1 MYHFHQH
8 IMNIT
13 FSKWVKGFMPF
24 LLCVGLTACSLDE
37 NPKDQIEEEKV
48 YTSQDALFQHTV
60 ATLYSYVG
68 GNTDGQ
74 GLQGT
79 CRGVYDLQ
87 TFGSDEAL
95 LPTRGVDW
103 YDGGIWQNM
112 YKHSWNAGHE
122 LVNKSWNYLYKVI
135 TLCNRSLEVIENHKD
150 LLTRMQKDRFTSEV
164 RGLRAIYY
172 FYLLDLF
179 GNVPIVTSTDVS
191 MNEVK
196 QSTRSE
202 VFRFVEKELV
212 EVVPYLLNQAHF
224 YLSEG
229 YGRINIAV
237 ALFVLAKLYLNA
249 EIYADDDWTDGKNLD
264 GKNIQCNFLGEKMN
278 AWEACIKCCDLIGQ
292 LGYSLEKQ
300 YEDCFA
306 IDNHNSHEIIWYIPM
321 DKYRYANQQQNMY
334 RSYHYRHAAS
344 FGFSGENGTSASL
357 TVLKVNKYQQKD
369 EDKRFR
375 INYWSDDVT
384 DLNGWSVMDRV
395 GNKFNYAPW
404 EVDMDVSNSK
414 FIETAGARMKKY
426 EVDKNALLDGKL
438 MDNDIVLFR
447 YADVLLM
454 MAEAKMRNGE
464 SGQKE
469 LDMVRT
475 RANMNLVEATFDN
488 LYDERLIELAWEGW
502 RRNDMVRFRR
512 YKSTYEGA
520 FSVNENDG
528 HTTVFP
534 IPGDMITLNPNFKQ
548 NPGY

>member
-1 MYHFHQH
+1 M
-8 IMNIT
+8 M
-13 FSKWVKGFMPF
+13 
-24 LLCVGLTACSLDE
+24 
-37 NPKDQIEEEKV
+37 
-48 YTSQDALFQHTV
+48 
-60 ATLYSYVG
+60 
-68 GNTDGQ
+68 
-74 GLQGT
+74 
-79 CRGVYDLQ
+79 
-87 TFGSDEAL
+87 
-95 LPTRGVDW
+95 
-103 YDGGIWQNM
+103 
-112 YKHSWNAGHE
+112 
-122 LVNKSWNYLYKVI
+122 
-135 TLCNRSLEVIENHKD
+135 
-150 LLTRMQKDRFTSEV
+150 
-164 RGLRAIYY
+164 
-172 FYLLDLF
+172 
-179 GNVPIVTSTDVS
+179 
-191 MNEVK
+191 
-196 QSTRSE
+196 
-202 VFRFVEKELV
+202 
-212 EVVPYLLNQAHF
+212 
-224 YLSEG
+224 
-229 YGRINIAV
+229 
-237 ALFVLAKLYLNA
+237 
-249 EIYADDDWTDGKNLD
+249 
-264 GKNIQCNFLGEKMN
+264 
-278 AWEACIKCCDLIGQ
+278 IG
-292 LGYSLEKQ
+292 
-300 YEDCFA
+300 
-306 IDNHNSHEIIWYIPM
+306 
-321 DKYRYANQQQNMY
+321 
-334 RSYHYRHAAS
+334 
-344 FGFSGENGTSASL
+344 
-357 TVLKVNKYQQKD
+357 LKVNKYQQKD

-512 YKSTYEGA
+512 YKSTYEGS
-520 FSVNENDG
+520 FPVNENDG

>member
-13 FSKWVKGFMPF
+13 FSKWAKGFMPF

-112 YKHSWNAGHE
+112 YKHSWNDGHE
-122 LVNKSWNYLYKVI
+122 LVNESWNYLYKVI

-334 RSYHYRHAAS
+334 RSYHYLHAAS

-512 YKSTYEGA
+512 YKSTYEGS